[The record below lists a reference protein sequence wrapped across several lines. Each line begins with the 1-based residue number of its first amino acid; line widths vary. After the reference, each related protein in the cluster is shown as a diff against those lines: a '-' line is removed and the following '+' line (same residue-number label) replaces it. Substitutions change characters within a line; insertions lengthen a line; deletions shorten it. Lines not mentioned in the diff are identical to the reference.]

1 MIIPIR
7 CFTCG
12 NSLASKYRTY
22 EKIVAKERENQGIK
36 EIQLISEMNIKS
48 IANSENKTP
57 EAVALDTLQLKRYCC
72 RRHLLSQ
79 VDIIKYL

>member
-22 EKIVAKERENQGIK
+22 EKLVSRERERQGIK

-48 IANSENKTP
+48 IVNEEKTP
-57 EAVALDTLQLKRYCC
+57 EAFALDTLQLKRYCC